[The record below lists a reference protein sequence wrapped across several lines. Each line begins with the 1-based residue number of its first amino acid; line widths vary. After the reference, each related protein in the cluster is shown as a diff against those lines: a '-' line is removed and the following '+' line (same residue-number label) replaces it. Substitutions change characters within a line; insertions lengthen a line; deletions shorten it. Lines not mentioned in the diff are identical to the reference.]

1 MAHPDHHAESSARK
15 FGGQPSDY
23 HAIHDWLDASKAHL
37 ASPLHRALR
46 HHSAGIFE
54 AERVFG
60 RAIVT
65 SAGRSVPVRF
75 IAEQHVREDCR
86 CIPSLADWLRHIPVE
101 PWMVNGVLLPDTEP
115 VGPDPQADWRAAVA
129 SGQTT
134 LGLRDWLS
142 QHALRFNEDMDRESL
157 ASAAGTDY
165 VEHDT
170 RNVNNG

>member
-23 HAIHDWLDASKAHL
+23 HAIHDWFDASKAHL
-37 ASPLHRALR
+37 ASPIHRALR

-60 RAIVT
+60 RTVVNH
-65 SAGRSVPVRF
+65 AGRSVPVRF

-86 CIPSLADWLRHIPVE
+86 RIPSLADWLRHIPVE
-101 PWMVNGVLLPDTEP
+101 PWMVNGVLLPDVEP
-115 VGPDPQADWRAAVA
+115 MGSEPDADWRAAVA
-129 SGQTT
+129 LGQTT

-142 QHALRFNEDMDRESL
+142 QNALRLNEAMERNER
-157 ASAAGTDY
+157 AGTSAA
-165 VEHDT
+165 
-170 RNVNNG
+170 